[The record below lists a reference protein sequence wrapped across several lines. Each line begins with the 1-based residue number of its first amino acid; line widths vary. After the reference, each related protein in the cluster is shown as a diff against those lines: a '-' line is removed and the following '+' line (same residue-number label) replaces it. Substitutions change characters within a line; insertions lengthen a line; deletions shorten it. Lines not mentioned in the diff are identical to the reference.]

1 MEVGEM
7 LRKLRHENG
16 IYQKELAKYLN
27 VSNGTISNYEKGTHS
42 PDLDTLQKFAEYFG
56 VSTDYLLGRTEFSDN
71 LNILNDSF
79 STDYT
84 VSQFMNTVL
93 ELPSKDRESL
103 SDYVNLLKLRQRSR
117 KR

>member
-1 MEVGEM
+1 MEVGQM
-7 LRKLRHENG
+7 LRKLRHDKG

-42 PDLDTLQKFAEYFG
+42 PDLDTLIKFAEYFG
-56 VSTDYLLGRTEFSDN
+56 VSTDYLLGRTEYCHN
-71 LNILNDSF
+71 LNTLNDSF

-93 ELPSKDRESL
+93 ELPPKDREVL
-103 SDYVNLLKLRQRSR
+103 SDYVNLLKLRQKSR